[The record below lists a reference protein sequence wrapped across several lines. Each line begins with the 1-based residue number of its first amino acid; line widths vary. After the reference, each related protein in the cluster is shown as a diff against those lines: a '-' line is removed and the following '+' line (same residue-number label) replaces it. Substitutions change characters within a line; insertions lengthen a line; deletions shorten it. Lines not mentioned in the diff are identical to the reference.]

1 MPNQRVLVVVTD
13 PVAAIGSS
21 RAVRDHV
28 DPGADVR
35 LVSSPSLSFLEWVSN
50 DEDDAR
56 TEAEELAAEGG
67 RALHQPGPVDLEL
80 GDADPVQ
87 AVKDALQT
95 FPADEILLVSPT
107 GGAITQPDTGLVW
120 QSRCTPYRSRLPR
133 GTRR

>member
-1 MPNQRVLVVVTD
+1 MSNQRVLVVVTD
-13 PVAAIGSS
+13 PVPPSALQ
-21 RAVRDHV
+21 RAVRDQV

-35 LVSSPSLSFLEWVSN
+35 LVSSPSLSFLEWVSS

-67 RALHQPGPVDLEL
+67 RALHQPGSVDLQL

-107 GGAITQPDTGLVW
+107 GGSITQPELDSFGVPVHSVSI
-120 QSRCTPYRSRLPR
+120 QAS
-133 GTRR
+133 

>member
-13 PVAAIGSS
+13 PVPPSAPQ

-35 LVSSPSLSFLEWVSN
+35 LVSSPSLSFLEWVSS

-56 TEAEELAAEGG
+56 TEAKELAAEGG
-67 RALHQPGPVDLEL
+67 RALHKPGSVDLHL

-107 GGAITQPDTGLVW
+107 VGSITQPGLGSFGIPV
-120 QSRCTPYRSRLPR
+120 RSVPAPR
-133 GTRR
+133 ARPV